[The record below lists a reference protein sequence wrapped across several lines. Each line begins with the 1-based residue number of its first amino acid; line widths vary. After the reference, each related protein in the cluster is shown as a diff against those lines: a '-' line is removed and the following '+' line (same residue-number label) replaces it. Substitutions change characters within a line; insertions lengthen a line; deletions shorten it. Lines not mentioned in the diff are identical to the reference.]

1 MEGCRLLYLVKSKNG
16 TIVFLCQRIHSF
28 AFPEMAGREAKA
40 PLNPPLAASCLAAQ
54 KKIGGIKFGAF
65 L

>member
-1 MEGCRLLYLVKSKNG
+1 MEGCKLLYLVKSKNG
-16 TIVFLCQRIHSF
+16 TIVFLCQHIHSF
-28 AFPEMAGREAKA
+28 AFPEMAGREATA